1 MRGVDFQKS
10 VQTMIA
16 EQLSDLDMGIT
27 TSFYRTSIYDN
38 SIFDGVSKCVQRI
51 LPRRT
56 NVQNLLNSLSQ
67 SCGMSKVY
75 LFDTFSKLC
84 IAMDSTPN
92 ESSLYELCSDSID
105 VVLELVGI
113 YSRSDGAATTAL
125 TSSDSLKLEDE
136 VGRELKEPTVA
147 SIM

>member
-1 MRGVDFQKS
+1 
-10 VQTMIA
+10 MIA

-38 SIFDGVSKCVQRI
+38 SIFDGVSK
-51 LPRRT
+51 
-56 NVQNLLNSLSQ
+56 
-67 SCGMSKVY
+67 
-75 LFDTFSKLC
+75 
-84 IAMDSTPN
+84 STPN

>member
-1 MRGVDFQKS
+1 
-10 VQTMIA
+10 MIS
-16 EQLSDLDMGIT
+16 EQLADLDMGIT
-27 TSFYRTSIYDN
+27 TSFCRTSIYDN

-113 YSRSDGAATTAL
+113 YSRPGAASASSL
-125 TSSDSLKLEDE
+125 ASSDTLKLEDD
-136 VGRELKEPTVA
+136 VGKELKEPTVA